1 MVADNFRLCC
11 DTAEHGWKWFVEI
24 VITWYWPVSFQ
35 ILKDKFLV
43 KQHIR
48 QTVLQ
53 RTSSK
58 THMENVDEETEAKL
72 AQVINTL
79 QKHI

>member
-1 MVADNFRLCC
+1 M
-11 DTAEHGWKWFVEI
+11 
-24 VITWYWPVSFQ
+24 
-35 ILKDKFLV
+35 

-72 AQVINTL
+72 AQVGNIAKNGRICL
-79 QKHI
+79 FLLEGRIQHCENGRKCLLLLEGRIQHCENGRKCL